1 MTAQDEKI
9 RCQSKEQTR
18 QDMRKTREDIGILL
32 ETVREMALPIA
43 QMQKRLMDETPLVPS

>member
-1 MTAQDEKI
+1 MSAQDEKI

-32 ETVREMALPIA
+32 ETVREMALLIA